1 MTNTRTRV
9 ALAIATGIVFSLA
22 PIAAYAADGSD
33 IPVPTLTITH
43 MAAPALADP
52 VPIDGSTVVKL
63 AATDMGDPI
72 QELAQGIPRSF
83 PAAAVVANKTTFATV
98 APVAVASFVAQMT
111 AVRHFSAGWFRAA

>member
-22 PIAAYAADGSD
+22 PIAAHAADGGD

-43 MAAPALADP
+43 MAAPVLADP

-83 PAAAVVANKTTFATV
+83 PVAVVAKTATVAKV
-98 APVAVASFVAQMT
+98 APVAVPSFVAQLT
-111 AVRHFSAGWFRAA
+111 AVRHFVNGWYRAV